1 MTANIYDLQ
10 SKLVQAQEA
19 RHRLLTG
26 TMEVSISLHGY
37 GSTTYTQSNIEGLER
52 YIDDLKRDIA
62 KLDGTPRRAII
73 RTRF

>member
-1 MTANIYDLQ
+1 MTANLYDLQ

-26 TMEVSISLHGY
+26 TMEVSVSLHGY

-62 KLDGTPRRAII
+62 KLDGTPRRTII
-73 RTRF
+73 RTSF